1 LTLALLCGSC
11 AAEEGP
17 ADRTAVQ
24 LSEIDTLVS
33 DSEIAF
39 ERAIE
44 VAVSRT
50 GELVYV
56 LDAGAATIH
65 VFDSTGQWI
74 GRHGRVGSGP
84 GEFQQPHNLTLLA
97 DTLMVIDH
105 GNGRQQFLTMDGKPI
120 RTSPMPPFTQTGAS
134 SVSEDGRIMAS
145 TNGRDS
151 VRAILMTLDGTVQA
165 RFGTP
170 QFVLEQLDFQDMK
183 RWIAAGEIPNT
194 LRAITLPVLGPGD
207 KVWLVARADAE
218 VDRFSPEGT
227 RLWTAKLEGLPEI
240 SRIRERFF
248 ELNRADSNEN
258 RFFPLDHVVSAQPR
272 GQYVWLLLR
281 MPEDEGACLV
291 VLNADG
297 AIAHKITIPGA
308 TGIRGFAVSPNGR
321 TLYLLDFYRG
331 TLQRATLPL
340 WLAAGAANARP

>member
-1 LTLALLCGSC
+1 MPVPARAFALLTLALLCGSC

-105 GNGRQQFLTMDGKPI
+105 GNGRLQFLTMDGKPI
-120 RTSPMPPFTQTGAS
+120 RTSPMPPNQC
-134 SVSEDGRIMAS
+134 
-145 TNGRDS
+145 
-151 VRAILMTLDGTVQA
+151 
-165 RFGTP
+165 P
-170 QFVLEQLDFQDMK
+170 
-183 RWIAAGEIPNT
+183 
-194 LRAITLPVLGPGD
+194 
-207 KVWLVARADAE
+207 
-218 VDRFSPEGT
+218 
-227 RLWTAKLEGLPEI
+227 
-240 SRIRERFF
+240 
-248 ELNRADSNEN
+248 
-258 RFFPLDHVVSAQPR
+258 
-272 GQYVWLLLR
+272 
-281 MPEDEGACLV
+281 
-291 VLNADG
+291 
-297 AIAHKITIPGA
+297 
-308 TGIRGFAVSPNGR
+308 
-321 TLYLLDFYRG
+321 
-331 TLQRATLPL
+331 
-340 WLAAGAANARP
+340 